1 LLSGHLSINSWS
13 SFLGKGFADLISFH
27 GAMPGGGIAVR
38 DWVPYGRTSHLT
50 VSIPE
55 EMGWNRLFYPQ
66 SKKRLS
72 FVG

>member
-38 DWVPYGRTSHLT
+38 ELGPLWK
-50 VSIPE
+50 
-55 EMGWNRLFYPQ
+55 N
-66 SKKRLS
+66 
-72 FVG
+72 